1 MKNVFLDFLQ
11 YEGLYKKIQITEENI
26 EQLIEFIGG
35 ECKISVYCPEC
46 REERVFSAES
56 FRVNLDNGYISGEV
70 FVYNFQCELKRANFA
85 EGNDGVKDAKGWM
98 LENWSKSEFPITLM
112 ITLCCVMDS
121 THRLYYV
128 IHAHEKYLI
137 KIGQYPSIATLSFS
151 ELDEYKHVMN
161 GSVRKEFG
169 TALGLFANGVG
180 IGAYIYL
187 RRIFETILLK
197 ASETAIDEGKIEKKD
212 FNEAKVIDKIKMIKD
227 ELPEAIVDNPFLY
240 GIISKGVHE
249 LSEEGCIE
257 YFPVVKDSIL
267 LILNQWEKKRK
278 EMETKKRLNA
288 SISKI
293 ASKVKSSGG
302 E

>member
-1 MKNVFLDFLQ
+1 MKNVFLDYLQ

-56 FRVNLDNGYISGEV
+56 FRVHSDNEYISGQV
-70 FVYNFQCELKRANFA
+70 FVYNFQCGLERAHLVG
-85 EGNDGVKDAKGWM
+85 GNDGVKNAKDWM
-98 LENWSKSEFPITLM
+98 LKNWSELEFPLTLM
-112 ITLCCVMDS
+112 ITLCCAMDS
-121 THRLYYV
+121 THRLDYV
-128 IHAHEKYLI
+128 ILAYEKYLI

-151 ELDEYKHVMN
+151 ELDEYRHVMDD
-161 GSVRKEFG
+161 SVRKEFG

-197 ASETAIDEGKIEKKD
+197 ASETAIDEGKIEKKA

-227 ELPEAIVDNPFLY
+227 ELPETIVDNPVLY

-249 LSEEGCIE
+249 LSEEECIE
-257 YFPVVKDSIL
+257 YFPVMKDSIL

-278 EMETKKRLNA
+278 EIATKKRLNA

-293 ASKVKSSGG
+293 ASKIK
-302 E
+302 

>member
-112 ITLCCVMDS
+112 ITLCCAMDS

-249 LSEEGCIE
+249 LSEEECIE
-257 YFPVVKDSIL
+257 YFPVMKDSIL

>member
-46 REERVFSAES
+46 RTERVFSADF
-56 FRVNLDNGYISGEV
+56 FRVNSDNGYNSGKI
-70 FVYNFQCELKRANFA
+70 FVNIFQGRLEREHFA
-85 EGNDGVKDAKGWM
+85 EEKDSEKDAKSWM
-98 LENWSKSEFPITLM
+98 LKNWSESKFPITLM
-112 ITLCCVMDS
+112 ITLGCAMDS

-128 IHAHEKYLI
+128 IHAYEKYLI

-151 ELDEYKHVMN
+151 ELDEYRHVIDD
-161 GSVRKEFG
+161 SVRKEFG
-169 TALGLFANGVG
+169 TTLGLFANGVG

-187 RRIFETILLK
+187 RRIFETILVE

-227 ELPEAIVDNPFLY
+227 ELPETIVDNPVLY

-249 LSEEGCIE
+249 LSEEECIE
-257 YFPVVKDSIL
+257 YFPVMKDSIL

-278 EMETKKRLNA
+278 EIETKKRLNA

-293 ASKVKSSGG
+293 AS
-302 E
+302 EIR